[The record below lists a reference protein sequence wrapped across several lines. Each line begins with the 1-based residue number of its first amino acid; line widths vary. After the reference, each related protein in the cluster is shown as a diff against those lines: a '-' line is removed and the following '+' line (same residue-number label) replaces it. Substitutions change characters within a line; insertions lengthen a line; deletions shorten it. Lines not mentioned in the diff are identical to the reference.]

1 MGKVVNRYK
10 DSKLKISGKEIVDP
24 STGEVH
30 DLGNDSLYKRS
41 DEKKINI
48 NYKNYIY
55 LDSDALMKILKLK
68 IRQIDLS
75 LLVSISNNLKIN
87 HNICLDNNDDPLNT
101 KNIGDLVNNSEQA
114 VQKKI
119 NNLVDA
125 NLLYHGKVKGSG
137 FNRKVYIVNP
147 HFIKRGVK
155 LEKFLSG
162 LFDGI

>member
-1 MGKVVNRYK
+1 MGQVVNRYK
-10 DSKLKISGKEIVDP
+10 DLKLDIYGNEIVDL

-30 DLGNDSLYKRS
+30 DLANDSLYKRS

-55 LDSDALMKILKLK
+55 LDTDALLSTLKLDLK
-68 IRQIDLS
+68 QIDLG
-75 LLVSISNNLKIN
+75 LLVSISNNLKMN
-87 HNICLDNNDDPLNT
+87 HNICLDNNDDPLTT
-101 KNIGDLVNNSEQA
+101 KKIGDLVNNTVQA
-114 VQKKI
+114 VKKKL
-119 NNLVDA
+119 NNLA
-125 NLLYHGKVKGSG
+125 KAKLLYHGKVKGSG

-155 LEKFLSG
+155 LEKFLSE

>member
-87 HNICLDNNDDPLNT
+87 HNI
-101 KNIGDLVNNSEQA
+101 
-114 VQKKI
+114 
-119 NNLVDA
+119 
-125 NLLYHGKVKGSG
+125 
-137 FNRKVYIVNP
+137 
-147 HFIKRGVK
+147 
-155 LEKFLSG
+155 
-162 LFDGI
+162 